1 MKKLSLVIALGLAA
15 ISAQAAT
22 VSFQFQF
29 PAPALTNTE
38 INQSGVLGLFDTNL
52 GTLTDVELVLN
63 SAMAGAITLSLGPS
77 TINRNISG
85 TSTSDIF
92 FTSSLAPLNAA
103 LGAVSQNLSFTTG
116 FINLAPGDSQTTSG
130 LTDAESTALNAALD
144 PFIASFGT
152 PNGGGFNLGCSS
164 LSSFTLSGGGG
175 FAFGGDNRQAGC
187 GAMITY
193 TYSDGTP
200 PLPVPEPGSLA
211 LVALALAIAGASSRR
226 KA

>member
-38 INQSGVLGLFDTNL
+38 INQSGALGLFDTNL

-63 SAMAGAITLSLGPS
+63 SAMAGFITLSLGQSPGNQNVRA
-77 TINRNISG
+77 TA
-85 TSTSDIF
+85 TSDIF

-116 FINLAPGDSQTTSG
+116 FINLAPFSSHTTSG
-130 LTDAESTALNAALD
+130 LTDAESTTLNAALD

-152 PNGGGFNLGCSS
+152 PNGGGFNLGCSA
-164 LSSFTLSGGGG
+164 LSSFALSGSGG
-175 FAFGGDNRQAGC
+175 FANGVDNRRAGC

-193 TYSDGTP
+193 TYSEGTP